1 MTISLSFRRP
11 RYGKVWEHG
20 GTVDVVVRCEN
31 VKSDADAGAV
41 ANDVV
46 VECDVSLSAVS
57 NAWMRAS
64 RTVVVGTAR
73 FTPEGDEES
82 NDAGQ
87 GKEGMATTSVRF
99 LDEGRLTWVVPED
112 LPSGEYELKASV
124 TNAKPP
130 IEAMTRVIVSERVS
144 VTRTSASEATVR
156 WDPRAVPADYSS
168 DDGWKLAVDVVPVIG
183 EDEDVSAVVSQVFI
197 LAAESGSKTH
207 TKDGVRILCDVSD
220 IERDS
225 RRKRIHLPPNREY
238 QIRLCSFGDESIGM
252 PDYVTAMVK
261 VDMSQTRL
269 EIQASGHPSQA
280 TSCRS
285 TRIADG
291 FYVRPPRAIA
301 DKQLTN
307 VSGEEL
313 RDMTNI
319 SHTDSVGVSTSG
331 VGDWNVAETN
341 DGWRVEAGINVVVIC
356 AQYCTPIFE
365 STWDTSGG
373 ARRSKEVESSLQSFM
388 KAFFDGGS
396 VDVARKSVAEHFLV
410 ISTSGQW
417 SGSATKMGV
426 KIAKALQLVL
436 VGVLGADK
444 GNPSVSA
451 EIQRALANPDK
462 PLGLAALSHGS
473 ANDEVHTWVHIGG
486 AKEKAIIS
494 SCLSNVQGVWYPT
507 LVRCGSDE
515 DAKEWSIPWQ
525 SYGREGWSVLSEE
538 QRVMRYAQ
546 LIADIRGMIFD
557 SGTKSRTSVHH
568 LVRALMKYATR
579 KSGDKSLVRTI
590 NMLLVEIILSRG
602 PLAAAE
608 CVNAGALEYLTER
621 VMSIIEEDGSHS
633 KFEVLEKANVKS
645 FLKLLS
651 VNDFSLYAEGIRRGA
666 LEALLRVIDV
676 YWSGSSSGFDGKTKD
691 MIARLTEHVALT
703 DLSVCRM
710 LARSGELTSA
720 FTALRSGLTCS
731 NSLNEKISGKI
742 HILDITLADSKGGL
756 VELPKKARVGDDTST
771 SLDLTEQLLQ
781 AYDEI
786 WEGSSSPEKNAD
798 KDWTMLE
805 PELENADPDTPLAHE
820 DIGTPDNTVRRD
832 SLSGDAP
839 ERQELFEG
847 AVLLCAMDDDWE
859 TFVAM
864 LRQAPRLVWCA
875 RDRGARAVVFVWP
888 KRIHSSVP
896 LQPLFSSPNFDNVT
910 DIPSFVI
917 DYASVSRAM
926 LRSDDSEL
934 VIEKENMQIRGTA
947 EILAE
952 RIGSKLL
959 AACVDRPPHMAQ
971 TTEAPI
977 AGRFRGRFKASDA
990 HTLLPVE
997 DSDLPATPMTPS
1009 TESGFA
1015 ALIRRVTFSSS
1026 EAGVP
1031 EGSSDAE
1038 GVSPKTSDLQR
1049 LKEKVAAPQL
1059 DENSHLDAWRSAS
1072 LEGGA
1077 SHWTQSMR
1085 IVAALGS
1092 HGLPILN
1099 DAYKEYH
1106 RANESRPIRVLSL
1119 DGGGMRGI
1127 GTLVMLERILKES
1140 NSWCV
1145 GDCFDLVVGTSTGG
1159 LIAVGAGLLR
1169 MTIDELHE
1177 LYTSM
1182 GQEIFPRK
1190 QDSSFLT
1197 RVYDSTKIYNRGRE
1211 EAKNFEIMLRKAL
1224 NEEADKP
1231 LYAVASH
1238 PRWYASK
1245 SPPPHV
1251 CLVSHLVSRAPA
1263 TTFLM
1268 RSYHEDGRVRGHLG
1282 HLPGEHRASLIDSVR
1297 ATTAAPW
1304 FLEEL
1309 RVKKEIGGTGGYAHD
1324 KKTDSPVQSG
1334 VGTESNDLSASM
1346 AESKDVA
1353 VSRDPTRD
1361 CSDAPTSVD
1370 AEIRLIDGAI
1380 ASNNP
1385 TAVAVFEAR
1394 RLFPKSRKLCVVSLG
1409 TGAAVPKIRDPH
1421 SSSFPGWLDNT
1432 IHASCDVNQVDA
1444 TIRHLLGPHDSY
1456 FRFQPTADVFG
1467 CELDDT
1473 TPETASN
1480 LKEGAASYMDQMYRH
1495 VRALADILRPDRH
1508 HHHRSESSSA
1518 SAEA

>member
-1 MTISLSFRRP
+1 MPTSLSFRRP

-31 VKSDADAGAV
+31 VDADAD
-41 ANDVV
+41 DVV
-46 VECDVSLSAVS
+46 VVTECAVSLSAVS
-57 NAWMRAS
+57 TAWMRAS
-64 RTVVVGTAR
+64 RTIAVGTVR
-73 FTPEGDEES
+73 FTPE
-82 NDAGQ
+82 DAGDAGDDDGR
-87 GKEGMATTSVRF
+87 GKVG
-99 LDEGRLTWVVPED
+99 LDEGRLTWIVPED

-124 TNAKPP
+124 TNAKPA
-130 IEAMTRVIVSERVS
+130 IEATTRVIVSERVS

-183 EDEDVSAVVSQVFI
+183 EGEDVSAVVSQVFI

-220 IERDS
+220 AEREAC
-225 RRKRIHLPPNREY
+225 RKRIHLPPNREY

-252 PDYVTAMVK
+252 PDYVTAVAN

-285 TRIADG
+285 VRIADG
-291 FYVRPPRAIA
+291 FYARPPRAMA
-301 DKQLTN
+301 DKHAA
-307 VSGEEL
+307 GEEL

-319 SHTDSVGVSTSG
+319 VDSNSIGASTSG
-331 VGDWNVAETN
+331 LGDWNVAETN
-341 DGWRVEAGINVVVIC
+341 DGWRVEAGINVVVIR
-356 AQYCTPIFE
+356 AQDFTPIFE

-396 VDVARKSVAEHFLV
+396 VDVARKSVAEHFLI

-417 SGSATKMGV
+417 SGSATKIGV

-444 GNPSVSA
+444 ANPSVSA

-473 ANDEVHTWVHIGG
+473 ANDEVHTWVHVSA
-486 AKEKAIIS
+486 AKEKAVIS
-494 SCLSNVQGVWYPT
+494 SCLSNVQGIWYPT

-515 DAKEWSIPWQ
+515 DAKDWSIPWQ
-525 SYGREGWSVLSEE
+525 SYGREGWSVFSEE

-546 LIADIRGMIFD
+546 LIADVRGMIFD
-557 SGTKSRTSVHH
+557 SGTKSRTSVYH

-579 KSGDKSLVRTI
+579 RSGDKSLVRTI

-621 VMSIIEEDGSHS
+621 VMSVIEEDGSHS
-633 KFEVLEKANVKS
+633 KFEVLEKANIKS

-651 VNDFSLYAEGIRRGA
+651 VNNFSLYAEGIRRGA

-676 YWSGSSSGFDGKTKD
+676 YWSGSSSSFDGKTKD
-691 MIARLTEHVALT
+691 MIVRLTEHVALT

-720 FTALRSGLTCS
+720 FAALRSGLTCS

-742 HILDITLADSKGGL
+742 HILDITLADSKDGL

-771 SLDLTEQLLQ
+771 SLNPTEQLLQ

-786 WEGSSSPEKNAD
+786 WEGSGSPEKNAD

-805 PELENADPDTPLAHE
+805 PELENADPDTPPVHKE
-820 DIGTPDNTVRRD
+820 VSTPDVSARRE

-839 ERQELFEG
+839 EPQELFEG
-847 AVLLCAMDDDWE
+847 AVLLCAMDNDWE

-888 KRIHSSVP
+888 KRLHSSVP
-896 LQPLFSSPNFDNVT
+896 VQPLLSSPNFDNVT
-910 DIPSFVI
+910 DIPSFIV

-934 VIEKENMQIRGTA
+934 VIEKENMKIRGTA

-959 AACVDRPPHMAQ
+959 AACTDRPPHMTQ
-971 TTEAPI
+971 TIEAPI

-1009 TESGFA
+1009 AESGFA
-1015 ALIRRVTFSSS
+1015 ALIRRVTFSSGD
-1026 EAGVP
+1026 AGVQ
-1031 EGSSDAE
+1031 EGGSDAE
-1038 GVSPKTSDLQR
+1038 GASPKTSDASDLQR
-1049 LKEKVAAPQL
+1049 LKEKVAAPQM

-1106 RANESRPIRVLSL
+1106 RANESRPVRVLSL

-1211 EAKNFEIMLRKAL
+1211 EAKNFEVMLRKAL

-1268 RSYHEDGRVRGHLG
+1268 RSYQEDGRVRGHLG

-1324 KKTDSPVQSG
+1324 KKNDSAEQSG
-1334 VGTESNDLSASM
+1334 GNTESNDLSASM
-1346 AESKDVA
+1346 TESQDVA

-1394 RLFPKSRKLCVVSLG
+1394 RLFPKSRSLCVVSLG

-1444 TIRHLLGPHDSY
+1444 TIRHLLGTDDSY
-1456 FRFQPTADVFG
+1456 YRFQPTADVFG

-1473 TPETASN
+1473 TPETASK
-1480 LKEGAASYMDQMYRH
+1480 LKEGAASYMDGMRRH
-1495 VRALADILRPDRH
+1495 VRALADVLRPDR